1 MESLFA
7 TQKNKEYTI
16 AGKSVWV
23 TWKIPTPIDMTELAL
38 KGDRYVDFFKRFVTD
53 ISSEI
58 TELNGAF
65 PSDVLKL
72 PGTWGLVTKVAK
84 DIVSSS
90 VIEDEEKKTDTSP
103 DLSRSRGV
111 QSLGS

>member
-1 MESLFA
+1 MMESLFA
-7 TQKNKEYTI
+7 PTKSKEYTL

-23 TWKIPTPIDMTELAL
+23 TWKVPTPVDMTEVAL
-38 KGDRYVDFFKRFVTD
+38 KGDRYVDFFKGFVTD

-65 PSDVLKL
+65 PSDVVKL

-84 DIVSSS
+84 DIVLSS
-90 VIEDEEKKTDTSP
+90 VIGEEEKN
-103 DLSRSRGV
+103 
-111 QSLGS
+111 

>member
-1 MESLFA
+1 MMESLFVP
-7 TQKNKEYTI
+7 TKSKDYTL
-16 AGKSVWV
+16 AGKSVRV

-38 KGDRYVDFFKRFVTD
+38 KGDRYVDFFKRFVTE

-72 PGTWGLVTKVAK
+72 PGTWGLVAKVAK

-90 VIEDEEKKTDTSP
+90 VIGEEEKN
-103 DLSRSRGV
+103 
-111 QSLGS
+111 